1 MKQPTHFFNLE
12 PKPNQKKEHLIFFN
26 LKYGYKKYNATKN
39 NFTYPPFRI
48 STQWRIEKEYWTDKP
63 TYRANTLFV
72 RKKGKDLNDFL
83 DKIEKI
89 SYDQLSIYR
98 NTKNENPSPQELK
111 SLVLEKLGRIQKS
124 ESDIAISDYIEKL
137 ITHRTVLPNNS
148 SEFWD
153 TKTGNQYELLAN
165 RIKAYE
171 TTKNTRLTFETIT
184 EELYWDYFATINELK
199 KISDGNYYT
208 QTSMNKEF
216 RSLRAVFN
224 CALSDNITINIAF
237 SKKSL
242 KIPSY
247 SSAYETYLTEEQL
260 KVVIGTEVSHSKEF
274 QHARNYIILSSF
286 LGLRIGDMKF
296 LHELS
301 PEKITHK
308 STKYD
313 CITTRIRKSKE
324 NTQELITTIP
334 LLKPVKDLL
343 AENNNSFPKFPSDS
357 NVNLY
362 IKKFLKHLEFK
373 DEVITKTK
381 YYLVDEVLIK
391 NKEQHTLFTAHDCRR
406 TFITN
411 LKQIGIQNDT
421 IEPITHPKIKYA
433 SVLDGYDKS
442 TLIDRAV
449 KLINQLN
456 SKKSPLFKY

>member
-12 PKPNQKKEHLIFFN
+12 PTPSQKNEHLIFFN
-26 LKYGYKKYNATKN
+26 LKYGFKKYNLITN

-48 STQWRIEKEYWTDKP
+48 STKWSIQKEYWTDKP
-63 TYRANTLFV
+63 TYRANSLFV
-72 RKKGKDLNDFL
+72 RKYGKDLNNIL
-83 DKIEKI
+83 DNIEKI

-98 NTKNENPSPQELK
+98 NSKNENPTPEELK
-111 SLVLEKLGRIQKS
+111 KIVFEKLGRIQKS

-137 ITHRTVLPNNS
+137 IIRRTALPNTSN
-148 SEFWD
+148 EFWD
-153 TKTGNQYELLAN
+153 TKTGNQYELMAN
-165 RIKAYE
+165 RIKSYQA
-171 TTKNTRLTFETIT
+171 TKNNKLTFETIT
-184 EELYWDYFATINELK
+184 EELYWDYFSTINDLK
-199 KISDGNYYT
+199 KAYDGNYYT

-224 CALSDNITINIAF
+224 CALSDNMIINIAF

-260 KVVIGTEVSHSKEF
+260 KTVINTEVSHSKEF

-308 STKYD
+308 SVKYD

-324 NTQELITTIP
+324 NTQELITIIP

-343 AENNNSFPKFPSDS
+343 AEHNNSFPKFPSDS
-357 NVNLY
+357 NVNKY

-373 DEVITKTK
+373 DEVVTKTK
-381 YYLVDEVLIK
+381 YYLVDEVLVK

-411 LKQIGIQNDT
+411 LKQIGVQNDT

-442 TLIDRAV
+442 SLIDKAV
-449 KLINQLN
+449 KFINQLKEKD
-456 SKKSPLFKY
+456 SSLFKY